1 VHLSLTQAGA
11 GLVVGFVVGLT
22 GMGGGALMT
31 PILVVFFH
39 VQALAAVSSDVV
51 ASLVMKPFGASIHL
65 RRGTVRTDLVRWLV
79 IGSVPSAFAGVIL
92 LRVLG
97 DGDVNGFLKPAL
109 GVTLI
114 VAAGAMVAKSVLE
127 RRPTRQLV
135 TVGAPGADEGPARRS
150 IVVMPLPTIA
160 IGALGGLVVGM
171 TSVGSGSLIIVLLL
185 VLYPSLTASELVG
198 TDLIQAIPLVGAA
211 ALGHLLLGD
220 AKLALIGSLLL
231 GAIPGV
237 VVGAHLSSRAPSR
250 VIKPLLAVVLVGSG
264 IKLLAG

>member
-1 VHLSLTQAGA
+1 VHLSLAQAGA

-51 ASLVMKPFGASIHL
+51 ASLIMKPFGASVHL

-79 IGSVPSAFAGVIL
+79 IGSVPSAFAGVVL
-92 LRVLG
+92 LRLVG

-109 GVTLI
+109 GITLI
-114 VAAGAMVAKSVLE
+114 VAAGAMVAKSALE
-127 RRPTRQLV
+127 RQSTRQMVAAGGPGSAPTRRPMAV
-135 TVGAPGADEGPARRS
+135 K
-150 IVVMPLPTIA
+150 PLPTVA

-237 VVGAHLSSRAPSR
+237 LLGAHFSSRAPSR
-250 VIKPLLAVVLVGSG
+250 VIKPLLALVLVGSG
-264 IKLLAG
+264 VKLLTG

>member
-1 VHLSLTQAGA
+1 
-11 GLVVGFVVGLT
+11 VV
-22 GMGGGALMT
+22 
-31 PILVVFFH
+31 
-39 VQALAAVSSDVV
+39 
-51 ASLVMKPFGASIHL
+51 K
-65 RRGTVRTDLVRWLV
+65 
-79 IGSVPSAFAGVIL
+79 
-92 LRVLG
+92 
-97 DGDVNGFLKPAL
+97 
-109 GVTLI
+109 
-114 VAAGAMVAKSVLE
+114 
-127 RRPTRQLV
+127 
-135 TVGAPGADEGPARRS
+135 
-150 IVVMPLPTIA
+150 PLPTIA

-237 VVGAHLSSRAPSR
+237 VLGAHLSSRAPSR